1 MQLIVTLLR
10 FINFLTIHVNLGLCS
25 ENNILYQLR
34 VVHNFQFET
43 VVCYPQLSFVMFQS
57 A

>member
-43 VVCYPQLSFVMFQS
+43 VV
-57 A
+57 